1 MIRPLVSRI
10 LEVVMPHRRNRPTVL
25 AVLAALAVPAA
36 LAAQDLADLCKAVGN
51 ANVGQ
56 WAAFD
61 ATGGRSGGG
70 GGGGGGKLRLA
81 IVGSERVG
89 DSTLY
94 WFEVNF
100 TGPDPSHSGIVQ
112 ILTPGV
118 GAGPGGTHAVIIKAG
133 AQPATKISGQMAG
146 MLGKQAGQDNSAF
159 DWAARCMR
167 AHVVGWE
174 SVTVPAGTFR
184 ALHVTTEDAGEVW
197 ASRDIPFGL
206 VKVHDKR
213 NDLVLT
219 GHGADAKSSITEAPQ
234 EMSLPGLMT
243 KP

>member
-1 MIRPLVSRI
+1 
-10 LEVVMPHRRNRPTVL
+10 MPHRRNRPTVL

-133 AQPATKISGQMAG
+133 AQPATKISGQM
-146 MLGKQAGQDNSAF
+146 
-159 DWAARCMR
+159 
-167 AHVVGWE
+167 VVGWE